1 MKRSKRHSITSNRC
15 RSVPPHY
22 KCYSNFA
29 IVIDYMYKFDFVN
42 YTKIEIFTS
51 NEEMIDSEKNF
62 TLLGY
67 KILLFSTHSRCN
79 LFDF

>member
-1 MKRSKRHSITSNRC
+1 
-15 RSVPPHY
+15 
-22 KCYSNFA
+22 
-29 IVIDYMYKFDFVN
+29 MYKFDFVN